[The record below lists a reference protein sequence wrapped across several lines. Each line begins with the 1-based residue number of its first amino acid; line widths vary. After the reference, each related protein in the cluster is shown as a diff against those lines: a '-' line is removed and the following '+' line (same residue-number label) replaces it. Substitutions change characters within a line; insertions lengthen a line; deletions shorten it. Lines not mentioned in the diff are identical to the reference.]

1 MPDLSKKTAIVTGAS
16 RGIGKATALEL
27 ARSGANM
34 VLAARNLDSLS
45 DVSNELNALG
55 AKAWACACDVAE
67 YAQVESLVEGAVNR
81 FGSLDILIN
90 NAGVIEPIARLEE
103 ADPQGWA
110 NIIQINLIGAFHAA
124 RAVLPHFYSQGSGVI
139 INVSSGAAYQAL
151 EGWSAYCASKAAVAM
166 LTRSLALEAGPK
178 GVRVYG
184 LQPGVV
190 DTEMQG
196 AIRAS
201 GINPISQLPR
211 ENLAHPQVPAKALA
225 WLCSP
230 EAADLVGQDLSIRD
244 EALRRRA
251 GLEPL

>member
-27 ARSGANM
+27 ARSGANV
-34 VLAARNLDSLS
+34 VLAARSRDALTDACK
-45 DVSNELNALG
+45 ELETLG
-55 AKAWACACDVAE
+55 AKTWACACDVAD
-67 YAQVESLVEGAVNR
+67 YAQVESLVVGAQDH

-90 NAGVIEPIARLEE
+90 NAGVIEPIARLEDAKPE
-103 ADPQGWA
+103 SWA
-110 NIIQINLIGAFHAA
+110 QIININLVGVFHAA
-124 RAVLPHFYSQGSGVI
+124 RAVLPHFFQQGRGVI
-139 INVSSGAAYQAL
+139 INVSSGAAYQPL

-178 GVRVYG
+178 GVTVYG

-190 DTEMQG
+190 DTQMQG
-196 AIRAS
+196 TIRAS

-211 ENLAHPQVPAKALA
+211 ASLTDPQVPAKVMA

-230 EAADLVGQDLSIRD
+230 EAADLAGQDLSIRD

-251 GLEPL
+251 GLEPA